1 MFVDKVQISIKA
13 GDGGNG
19 CCSFRREAFLPKGGP
34 DGGDGGNGGNVVFVA
49 APGEQ
54 SLLDFVYN
62 GHFEAEKGING
73 KSKDMIGRRGKD
85 VVIKV
90 PPGTV
95 IRSVE
100 TGEVLADIDSIDK
113 EVIVAKGGKGGRG
126 NSRFATSTN
135 RAPREHEMGEKVES
149 MRVELELKMIA
160 DIGLVGFPNAGKST
174 ILSDISNANPK
185 IAPYPFTTLHP
196 VIGVMEYE
204 DYSTLLVA
212 DVPGLID
219 GAHRNVGLG
228 HTFLRHIERTKMLVY
243 VLDAAGVDG
252 RDPLQDLKTLKNEL
266 ELYMKG
272 LSARAGIVVA
282 NKNDLPE
289 SKENIKNLKK
299 HLPKGLKLI
308 SISASTDG
316 SFDELKNLIRT
327 ELEKRNI
334 QHYFTPKNDP
344 ITNDGL
350 DYDIEDPDDLD
361 Y

>member
-13 GDGGNG
+13 GDGGSG

-34 DGGDGGNGGNVVFVA
+34 DGGDGGNGGNVIFQA

-62 GHFEAEKGING
+62 GHFEAEKGVNG
-73 KSKDMIGRRGKD
+73 KSKDMIGRKGKD
-85 VVIKV
+85 VIIKV

-95 IRSVE
+95 IRNVE
-100 TGEVLADIDSIDK
+100 TGEVLADIDSAEK
-113 EVIVAKGGKGGRG
+113 SVVVARGGRGGKG
-126 NSRFATSTN
+126 NARFATSTN
-135 RAPREHEMGEKVES
+135 RAPRERELGEKVES

-174 ILSDISNANPK
+174 ILAGISNANPK

-196 VIGVMEYE
+196 VIGVVQY
-204 DYSTLLVA
+204 DDFSTLLVA

-252 RDPLQDLKTLKNEL
+252 RDPLEDLKTLKKEL
-266 ELYMKG
+266 ELYMEG

-282 NKNDLPE
+282 NKKDLPE
-289 SKENIKNLKK
+289 SAENIRNLKK

-308 SISASTDG
+308 TVSALTDP
-316 SFDELKNLIRT
+316 DLTELKNLIRT

-334 QHYFTPKNDP
+334 PYYFTPRCAP
-344 ITNDGL
+344 ITEEDLASGV
-350 DYDIEDPDDLD
+350 DPDEMD
-361 Y
+361 

>member
-196 VIGVMEYE
+196 VIGVMQYE
-204 DYSTLLVA
+204 DFSTLLVA

-252 RDPLQDLKTLKNEL
+252 RDPLEDLKTLKNEL

-299 HLPKGLKLI
+299 HLPRGLKLI
-308 SISASTDG
+308 SISAATDG
-316 SFDELKNLIRT
+316 SFDELKTLIRT

-334 QHYFTPKNDP
+334 KHYFTPKNDP
-344 ITNDGL
+344 ITNEDL
-350 DYDIEDPDDLD
+350 EYDIDDLD
-361 Y
+361 DID

>member
-85 VVIKV
+85 VIIKV

-289 SKENIKNLKK
+289 SKENIRNLKK

-316 SFDELKNLIRT
+316 SFDELKNLIRA

-334 QHYFTPKNDP
+334 KHYFAPKNDP
-344 ITNDGL
+344 ID
-350 DYDIEDPDDLD
+350 DDVPEYDIEDIDDLD
-361 Y
+361 